1 MTSLPQSLHQSS
13 ADRRNVKRQCAAMP
27 SARQRGETSVDTKC
41 IGSND
46 KARYLRLLAGLSL
59 WFSLALFVMVSVS
72 LRRFTTPAA
81 RFSPADET
89 PAAATAPAATPDA
102 RTSVPPVVTARV
114 NASQPTEP
122 FSRPSGPAKAYK
134 NGPAELNPARQE
146 PRQRFS
152 LRSSTGATGASSV
165 TLAEAHF
172 IGSDSKKWRTDV
184 PTYAKM
190 GYESFYP
197 DVDLVHNK

>member
-1 MTSLPQSLHQSS
+1 M
-13 ADRRNVKRQCAAMP
+13 
-27 SARQRGETSVDTKC
+27 DTKR

-59 WFSLALFVMVSVS
+59 WFSLALFIMVSVS

-81 RFSPADET
+81 PFSPADET

-102 RTSVPPVVTARV
+102 RTAVRQVVTARV
-114 NASQPTEP
+114 NASQPTQQS
-122 FSRPSGPAKAYK
+122 SRPSGPAKPDK

-146 PRQRFS
+146 PRQKFS
-152 LRSSTGATGASSV
+152 LRSSTGATGGSSV

-184 PTYAKM
+184 PTYAKV
-190 GYESFYP
+190 GYEGVYQ